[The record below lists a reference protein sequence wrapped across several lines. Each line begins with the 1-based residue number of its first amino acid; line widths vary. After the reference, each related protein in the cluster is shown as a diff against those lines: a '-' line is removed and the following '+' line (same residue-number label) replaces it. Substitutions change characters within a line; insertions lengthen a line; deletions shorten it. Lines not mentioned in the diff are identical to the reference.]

1 MSFQWD
7 LTDLFSDNDDFYN
20 EFKIVEESLNDIE
33 RFTKISLDEESLL
46 EMLDNKWCIKEKTN
60 NILVY
65 GSLKYYRNIKSDE
78 CIKLKSDAEKF
89 SNEVDLQLGFVDRKI
104 LELGRDKIDS
114 YISKNPKL
122 RVYELYL
129 DNLFRRTEHI
139 QNDEVSTIIKNNN
152 DSINSLLES
161 YNNMLR
167 DMKYGEVLI
176 GDKEIEITPSN
187 FVKYLTSRDRE
198 TREKVY
204 LRVYGRLDEEKEA
217 FAGVL
222 DNILGFRNKNSQL
235 EKYDSV
241 LEKVLFEE
249 NIDIKIIDTLINTV
263 NNNLSLI
270 QKYLKM
276 KADLLGID
284 EPHLYDFG
292 VPLDN
297 SINKTYSLDEAINII
312 INALEPLGEDYLKAV
327 HFLLD
332 GHIDAEANDDKHQS
346 ITFSWNVYSFMNFR
360 GTYNDLKNMIH
371 ELGHIVNYYFSKKNL
386 PFIYEDSTIFVGET
400 ASLVNEYLLNRYLY
414 SNASSEDE
422 KIFYLSKEIENYF
435 TTVFKQTMYTEFEKE
450 LYSLKESR
458 DLNAEILSEYYGK
471 LIKRYYGDGVVYDD
485 VAGVEWLRLGHL
497 YRWSYYPYKYAT
509 GLIIASVVVDSL
521 LDKKTLSKEKYIKF
535 LSSGSSMYS
544 LELLKILNVDLTN
557 LNIIENGF
565 NVMKDD
571 IEKLEE
577 LLSKK
582 NGE

>member
-1 MSFQWD
+1 MRFQWD
-7 LTDLFSDNDDFYN
+7 LTDLFSSNDDFYN

-33 RFTKISLDEESLL
+33 RFTKISLDEKSLL

-65 GSLKYYRNIKSDE
+65 GSLKYYKNIKSDE
-78 CIKLKSDAEKF
+78 CIKFKSDAEKF
-89 SNEVDLQLGFVDRKI
+89 SNEVDLRLGFVDRKI

-152 DSINSLLES
+152 DNINSLLES

-204 LRVYGRLDEEKEA
+204 LLVYGRLDEEREA

-263 NNNLSLI
+263 NNNLYLI
-270 QKYLKM
+270 QKYLKL

-297 SINKTYSLDEAINII
+297 NVNKTYSLDDAINII

-400 ASLVNEYLLNRYLY
+400 ASLVNEFLLNRYLY

-422 KIFYLSKEIENYF
+422 KTFYLSKEIENYF

-471 LIKRYYGDGVVYDD
+471 LIKRFYGDGVVYDD

-544 LELLKILNVDLTN
+544 LELLKILNVDLTI

-582 NGE
+582 NDE

>member
-7 LTDLFSDNDDFYN
+7 LTDLFSNNDYFYN

-33 RFTKISLDEESLL
+33 RFTKITLDEKSLL

-89 SNEVDLQLGFVDRKI
+89 SNEVDLRLGFVDRKI

-204 LRVYGRLDEEKEA
+204 LRVYGRLDEEKGA

-263 NNNLSLI
+263 NNNLYLI

-276 KADLLGID
+276 KADLLEID

-497 YRWSYYPYKYAT
+497 YRWSYYPYKYVT

-544 LELLKILNVDLTN
+544 LELLKILNVDFTN

-565 NVMKDD
+565 NVMKED

-582 NGE
+582 NDE

>member
-1 MSFQWD
+1 MSFRWD
-7 LTDLFSDNDDFYN
+7 LTDLFSNNDDFYN

-33 RFTKISLDEESLL
+33 RFTKITLDEKSLL

-89 SNEVDLQLGFVDRKI
+89 SNEVDLRLGFVDRKI

-204 LRVYGRLDEEKEA
+204 LRVYGRLDEEKGA

-249 NIDIKIIDTLINTV
+249 NIDIKIIDTLIKTV
-263 NNNLSLI
+263 DNNLYLI

-276 KADLLGID
+276 KADLLEID

-497 YRWSYYPYKYAT
+497 YRWSYYPYKYVT

-582 NGE
+582 NDE

>member
-7 LTDLFSDNDDFYN
+7 LTNLFSDSDDFYN

-33 RFTKISLDEESLL
+33 RFTKISLDEKSLL
-46 EMLDNKWCIKEKTN
+46 EILDNKWCIKEKTN

-65 GSLKYYRNIKSDE
+65 GSLKYYKNIKSDE

-89 SNEVDLQLGFVDRKI
+89 SNEVDLRLGFVDRKI

-139 QNDEVSTIIKNNN
+139 QNDEVSKIIKNNN

-167 DMKYGEVLI
+167 DMKYGEALI

-187 FVKYLTSRDRE
+187 FVKYLTYRDRE

-204 LRVYGRLDEEKEA
+204 LLVYGRLDEEKEA

-263 NNNLSLI
+263 NNNLYLI

-400 ASLVNEYLLNRYLY
+400 ASLVNEFLLNRYLY

-458 DLNAEILSEYYGK
+458 DLNAEILSECYEK

-521 LDKKTLSKEKYIKF
+521 LDKKTLSKEKYIEF

>member
-7 LTDLFSDNDDFYN
+7 LTDLFSNNDDFYN

-33 RFTKISLDEESLL
+33 RFTKISLDEKSLL

-65 GSLKYYRNIKSDE
+65 GSLKYYKNIKSDE

-89 SNEVDLQLGFVDRKI
+89 SNEVDLRLGFVDRKI

-152 DSINSLLES
+152 DNINSLLES

-204 LRVYGRLDEEKEA
+204 LLVYGRLDEEREA

-263 NNNLSLI
+263 NNNLYLI

-297 SINKTYSLDEAINII
+297 NVNKTYSLDDAINII

-400 ASLVNEYLLNRYLY
+400 ASLVNEFLLNRYLY

-582 NGE
+582 NDE

>member
-7 LTDLFSDNDDFYN
+7 LTNLFSDNDDFYN

-33 RFTKISLDEESLL
+33 RFTKISLDEKSLL
-46 EMLDNKWCIKEKTN
+46 EILDNKWCIKEKTN

-65 GSLKYYRNIKSDE
+65 GSLKYYKNIKSDE

-89 SNEVDLQLGFVDRKI
+89 SNEVDLRLGFVDRKI

-139 QNDEVSTIIKNNN
+139 QNDEVSKIIKNNN

-167 DMKYGEVLI
+167 DMKYGEALI

-187 FVKYLTSRDRE
+187 FVKYLTYRDRE

-204 LRVYGRLDEEKEA
+204 LLVYGRLDEEKEA

-241 LEKVLFEE
+241 LKKVLFEE
-249 NIDIKIIDTLINTV
+249 NIDIKVIDTLINTV
-263 NNNLSLI
+263 NNNLYLI

-400 ASLVNEYLLNRYLY
+400 ASLVNEFLLNRYLY

-458 DLNAEILSEYYGK
+458 DLNAEILSECYEK

-521 LDKKTLSKEKYIKF
+521 LDKKTLSKEKYIEF

>member
-7 LTDLFSDNDDFYN
+7 LTNLFSDSDDFYN

-33 RFTKISLDEESLL
+33 RFTKISLDEKSLL
-46 EMLDNKWCIKEKTN
+46 EILDNKWCIKEKTN

-65 GSLKYYRNIKSDE
+65 GSLKYYKNIKSDE

-89 SNEVDLQLGFVDRKI
+89 SNEVDLRLGFVDRKI
-104 LELGRDKIDS
+104 LEIGRDKIDS

-139 QNDEVSTIIKNNN
+139 QNDEVSKIIKNNN

-167 DMKYGEVLI
+167 DMKYGEALI

-187 FVKYLTSRDRE
+187 FVKYLTYRDRE

-204 LRVYGRLDEEKEA
+204 LLVYGRLDEEKEA

-249 NIDIKIIDTLINTV
+249 NIDIKVIDTLINTV
-263 NNNLSLI
+263 NNNLYLI

-360 GTYNDLKNMIH
+360 GAYNDLKNMIH

-400 ASLVNEYLLNRYLY
+400 ASLVNEFLLNRYLY

-458 DLNAEILSEYYGK
+458 DLNAEILSECYEK

-521 LDKKTLSKEKYIKF
+521 LDKKTLSKEKYIEF

>member
-1 MSFQWD
+1 MSFRWD
-7 LTDLFSDNDDFYN
+7 LTDLFSNNDDFYN

-176 GDKEIEITPSN
+176 CDKEIEITPSN

-263 NNNLSLI
+263 NNNLYLI

-276 KADLLGID
+276 KADLLEID

-497 YRWSYYPYKYAT
+497 YRWSYYPYKYVT

-544 LELLKILNVDLTN
+544 LELLKILNVDFTN

-565 NVMKDD
+565 NVMKED

-582 NGE
+582 NDE

>member
-7 LTDLFSDNDDFYN
+7 LTDLFSNNDDFYN

-33 RFTKISLDEESLL
+33 RFTKISLDEKSLL
-46 EMLDNKWCIKEKTN
+46 EMLDNKWRIKEKTN

-65 GSLKYYRNIKSDE
+65 GSLKYYKNIKSDE

-89 SNEVDLQLGFVDRKI
+89 SNEVDLRLGFVDRKI

-114 YISKNPKL
+114 YISKNSKL

-129 DNLFRRTEHI
+129 DNLFRRIEHI
-139 QNDEVSTIIKNNN
+139 QNDEASTIIKNNN

-176 GDKEIEITPSN
+176 CDKEIEITPSN

-263 NNNLSLI
+263 NNNLYLI

-276 KADLLGID
+276 KADLLEID

-297 SINKTYSLDEAINII
+297 NVNKTYSLDEAINII

-400 ASLVNEYLLNRYLY
+400 ASLVNEFLLNRYLY

-521 LDKKTLSKEKYIKF
+521 LDKKTLSKEK
-535 LSSGSSMYS
+535 
-544 LELLKILNVDLTN
+544 
-557 LNIIENGF
+557 
-565 NVMKDD
+565 
-571 IEKLEE
+571 
-577 LLSKK
+577 
-582 NGE
+582 

>member
-7 LTDLFSDNDDFYN
+7 LTDLFSNNDDFYN

-33 RFTKISLDEESLL
+33 RFNKISLDEKSLL
-46 EMLDNKWCIKEKTN
+46 EMLDNKWRIKEKTN

-89 SNEVDLQLGFVDRKI
+89 SNEVDLRLGFVDRKI

-204 LRVYGRLDEEKEA
+204 LLVYGRLDEEKEA

-263 NNNLSLI
+263 NNNLYLI

-276 KADLLGID
+276 KADLLEID

-297 SINKTYSLDEAINII
+297 NVNKTYSLDEAINII
-312 INALEPLGEDYLKAV
+312 INALEPLGEDYLKTV

-400 ASLVNEYLLNRYLY
+400 ASLVNEFLLNRYLY

-471 LIKRYYGDGVVYDD
+471 LIKRYYGDGVVYDN

>member
-7 LTDLFSDNDDFYN
+7 LTDLFSNNDDFYN

-33 RFTKISLDEESLL
+33 RFTIISLDEKSLL
-46 EMLDNKWCIKEKTN
+46 EMLDNKWYIKEKTN

-65 GSLKYYRNIKSDE
+65 GSLKYYKNIKSDE

-89 SNEVDLQLGFVDRKI
+89 SNEVDLRLGFVDRKI
-104 LELGRDKIDS
+104 LELGRDKIDFC
-114 YISKNPKL
+114 INKNPKL

-176 GDKEIEITPSN
+176 GDKEIEINPSN

-204 LRVYGRLDEEKEA
+204 FLVYGRLDEEKEA
-217 FAGVL
+217 FASVL

-263 NNNLSLI
+263 NNNLYLI
-270 QKYLKM
+270 QKYLKL

-292 VPLDN
+292 VPLDYN
-297 SINKTYSLDEAINII
+297 VNKTYSLDDAINII

-360 GTYNDLKNMIH
+360 GSYNDLKNMIH
-371 ELGHIVNYYFSKKNL
+371 ELGHIVNYYFSKKKL

-400 ASLVNEYLLNRYLY
+400 ASLVNEFLLNRYLY

-471 LIKRYYGDGVVYDD
+471 LIKRYYGNGVVYDD

-521 LDKKTLSKEKYIKF
+521 LDKKTLLKEKYIKF

>member
-7 LTDLFSDNDDFYN
+7 LTDLFSNNDDFYN

-33 RFTKISLDEESLL
+33 RFTKISLDEISLL

-65 GSLKYYRNIKSDE
+65 GSLKYYKNINSDE

-89 SNEVDLQLGFVDRKI
+89 SNEVDLRLGFVDRKI

-114 YISKNPKL
+114 YISNNSKL

-217 FAGVL
+217 FADVL

-263 NNNLSLI
+263 NNNLYLI

-276 KADLLGID
+276 KADLLEID

-297 SINKTYSLDEAINII
+297 NVNKTYSLDEAINII

-346 ITFSWNVYSFMNFR
+346 ITFSWNVYSFMNYR
-360 GTYNDLKNMIH
+360 GNYNDLKKMIH

-400 ASLVNEYLLNRYLY
+400 ASLVNEFLLNRYLY

-582 NGE
+582 NDV

>member
-7 LTDLFSDNDDFYN
+7 LTNLFSDSDDFYN

-33 RFTKISLDEESLL
+33 RFAKISLNEKSLL
-46 EMLDNKWCIKEKTN
+46 EILDNKWCIKEKTN

-65 GSLKYYRNIKSDE
+65 GSLRYYKNIKSDE

-89 SNEVDLQLGFVDRKI
+89 SNEVDLRLGFVDRKI
-104 LELGRDKIDS
+104 LEIGRDKIDS

-139 QNDEVSTIIKNNN
+139 QNDEVSKIIKNNN

-167 DMKYGEVLI
+167 DMKYGEALI

-187 FVKYLTSRDRE
+187 FVKYLTYRDRE

-204 LRVYGRLDEEKEA
+204 LLVYGRLDEEKEA

-241 LEKVLFEE
+241 LKKVLFEE
-249 NIDIKIIDTLINTV
+249 NIDIKVIDTLINTV
-263 NNNLSLI
+263 NNNLYLI

-312 INALEPLGEDYLKAV
+312 INVLEPLGEDYLKAV

-400 ASLVNEYLLNRYLY
+400 ASLVNEFLLNRYLY

-485 VAGVEWLRLGHL
+485 VADVEWLRLGHL

-521 LDKKTLSKEKYIKF
+521 LDKKTLSKEKYIEF

-571 IEKLEE
+571 IEKIEE

>member
-7 LTDLFSDNDDFYN
+7 LTNLFSDSDDFYN

-33 RFTKISLDEESLL
+33 RFAKISLNEKSLL
-46 EMLDNKWCIKEKTN
+46 EILDNKWCIKEKTN

-65 GSLKYYRNIKSDE
+65 GSLRYYKNIKSDE

-89 SNEVDLQLGFVDRKI
+89 SNEVDLRLGFVDRKI
-104 LELGRDKIDS
+104 LEIGRDKIDS

-139 QNDEVSTIIKNNN
+139 QNDEVSKIIKNNN

-167 DMKYGEVLI
+167 DMKYGEALI

-187 FVKYLTSRDRE
+187 FVKYLTYRDRE

-204 LRVYGRLDEEKEA
+204 LLVYGRLDEEKEA

-241 LEKVLFEE
+241 LKKVLFEE
-249 NIDIKIIDTLINTV
+249 NIDIKVIDTLINTV
-263 NNNLSLI
+263 NNNLYLI

-312 INALEPLGEDYLKAV
+312 INVLEPLGEDYLKAV

-400 ASLVNEYLLNRYLY
+400 ASLVNEFLLNRYLY

-521 LDKKTLSKEKYIKF
+521 LDKKTLSKEKYIEF

-571 IEKLEE
+571 IEKIEE

>member
-7 LTDLFSDNDDFYN
+7 LTDLFSNNDDFYN

-33 RFTKISLDEESLL
+33 RFTKISLDEISLL

-65 GSLKYYRNIKSDE
+65 GSLKYYKNINSDE

-89 SNEVDLQLGFVDRKI
+89 SNEVDLRLGFVDRKI

-114 YISKNPKL
+114 YISNNSKL

-263 NNNLSLI
+263 NNNLYLI

-276 KADLLGID
+276 KADLLEID

-400 ASLVNEYLLNRYLY
+400 ASLVNEFLLNRYLY

-582 NGE
+582 NDV

>member
-7 LTDLFSDNDDFYN
+7 LTDLFSNNDDFYN

-33 RFTKISLDEESLL
+33 RFTKISLDEKSLL

-65 GSLKYYRNIKSDE
+65 GSLKYYKNINSDE

-89 SNEVDLQLGFVDRKI
+89 SNEVDLRLGFVDRKI

-176 GDKEIEITPSN
+176 CDKEIEITPSN

-217 FAGVL
+217 FADVL

-263 NNNLSLI
+263 NNNLYLI

-276 KADLLGID
+276 KADLLEID

-297 SINKTYSLDEAINII
+297 NVNKTYSLDEAINII

-400 ASLVNEYLLNRYLY
+400 ASLVNEFLLNRYLY

>member
-7 LTDLFSDNDDFYN
+7 LTDLFSNNDDFYN

-241 LEKVLFEE
+241 LGKVLFEE

-571 IEKLEE
+571 VEKLEE

>member
-7 LTDLFSDNDDFYN
+7 LTDLFSGNDDFYN
-20 EFKIVEESLNDIE
+20 EFKIVEESLNNIE
-33 RFTKISLDEESLL
+33 RFTKISLDENSLL

-65 GSLKYYRNIKSDE
+65 GSLKYYKSIKSDE

-89 SNEVDLQLGFVDRKI
+89 SNEVDLRLGFVDRKI
-104 LELGRDKIDS
+104 LELGRDKINS

-167 DMKYGEVLI
+167 DMKYGEILI

-187 FVKYLTSRDRE
+187 IVKYLTSRDRE

-204 LRVYGRLDEEKEA
+204 LLVYGRLDEEKEA

-222 DNILGFRNKNSQL
+222 DNILGLRNKNSQL

-263 NNNLSLI
+263 DNNLYLI

-297 SINKTYSLDEAINII
+297 NVNKTYSLDDAINII

-400 ASLVNEYLLNRYLY
+400 ASLVNEFLLNRYLY

-458 DLNAEILSEYYGK
+458 DLNAEILSECYEK

>member
-1 MSFQWD
+1 MSFRWD
-7 LTDLFSDNDDFYN
+7 LTDLFSNNDDFYN

-33 RFTKISLDEESLL
+33 RFTKITLDEKSLL

-89 SNEVDLQLGFVDRKI
+89 SNEVDLRLGFVDRKI

-176 GDKEIEITPSN
+176 CDKEIEITPSN

-204 LRVYGRLDEEKEA
+204 LRVYGRLDEEKGA

-263 NNNLSLI
+263 NNNLYLI

-276 KADLLGID
+276 KADLLEID

-582 NGE
+582 NDE